1 MGKFLAKKTTENPLK
16 IDWVSSKRKK
26 ENIHKGFYDTNDG
39 YLGEF
44 EVVCCGLRAQRYI
57 VHSHGDRKSV
67 FD

>member
-1 MGKFLAKKTTENPLK
+1 MENRLVFWRA
-16 IDWVSSKRKK
+16 ITKRTC
-26 ENIHKGFYDTNDG
+26 FYDKNDD